1 MCGYV
6 GVADYE
12 PAIPDWS
19 RVRYLSVLG
28 RCYDGTQGKSFSRM
42 KERRVKFTCK
52 GKQAIKETSMC
63 SSRPVAADTDR
74 SIEWGRSSFFFL
86 LEVRV

>member
-12 PAIPDWS
+12 RAIPDWS

-28 RCYDGTQGKSFSRM
+28 
-42 KERRVKFTCK
+42 KELLKNEVEYLETRVRFTCN
-52 GKQAIKETSMC
+52 GKQVIKETSMC
-63 SSRPVAADTDR
+63 SSRPVAADR
-74 SIEWGRSSFFFL
+74 SIRWGRSSFFFL